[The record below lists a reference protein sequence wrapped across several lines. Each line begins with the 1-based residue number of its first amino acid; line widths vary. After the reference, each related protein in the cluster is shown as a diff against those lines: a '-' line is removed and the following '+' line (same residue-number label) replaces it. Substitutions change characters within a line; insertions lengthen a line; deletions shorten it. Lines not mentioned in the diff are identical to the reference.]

1 MISWKNVFEFF
12 VFVFFWFKPDQT
24 PQMVHS
30 TISWPRV
37 FVLFWDFVLILS
49 RLLWECLHILLL
61 VSIGVLIWLQIY
73 MFFEVRG
80 YKFLR
85 EPEKNNIFL
94 QRINSR
100 FSKDKILMMALL
112 NYITSWTTVSF
123 LSKHSS
129 GPGWG
134 MHPDGPHNSLGTF
147 LHSVWGVYFFTSFF
161 SLVHLVTGHLEHS
174 WVVEYPE
181 KF

>member
-1 MISWKNVFEFF
+1 MGKE
-12 VFVFFWFKPDQT
+12 DQT
-24 PQMVHS
+24 SQMVHN
-30 TISWPRV
+30 TISWPQV

-61 VSIGVLIWLQIY
+61 VSIGVLILLQIY

-80 YKFLR
+80 YKFLQ

-94 QRINSR
+94 QRISIG
-100 FSKDKILMMALL
+100 FSKYKILMTALL

-134 MHPDGPHNSLGTF
+134 THPDGPHNSLGTF

-174 WVVEYPE
+174 WVVEYPG